1 MITVKVYGSLKRIM
15 GNKKIHNFTNCH
27 NIRQLITAIEV
38 NYKGFA
44 KYLSDNA
51 ANPFF
56 ILVNKK
62 TSISK
67 ENILMQNFKDG
78 DEVKIVPVTVGS
90 GDSWGSVLSII
101 VGIIIIWATYGVAG
115 WETVGMGMGMSMIMS
130 GVSQLLF
137 KPQVQNPSTYE
148 PTDPKTAMSYAFSGP
163 LNVTAQGNPVPLG
176 YGRLRIGS
184 QVVGAGIFSQNI

>member
-62 TSISK
+62 TSIS
-67 ENILMQNFKDG
+67 L
-78 DEVKIVPVTVGS
+78 
-90 GDSWGSVLSII
+90 
-101 VGIIIIWATYGVAG
+101 
-115 WETVGMGMGMSMIMS
+115 
-130 GVSQLLF
+130 
-137 KPQVQNPSTYE
+137 
-148 PTDPKTAMSYAFSGP
+148 
-163 LNVTAQGNPVPLG
+163 
-176 YGRLRIGS
+176 
-184 QVVGAGIFSQNI
+184 